1 MVNKNIV
8 ISDPEHMQ
16 YANYSAQKISM
27 YYKYLYKAEKHDC
40 KDGSI
45 GLADF
50 LGFRK
55 VVD

>member
-27 YYKYLYKAEKHDC
+27 YYKYLYILEKWFEEA
-40 KDGSI
+40 GWELRS
-45 GLADF
+45 A
-50 LGFRK
+50 
-55 VVD
+55 VTS